1 MSFLYRNAFDGKC
14 IKDGESFIQQV
25 KFTTCVQGI
34 LTSLICAQD
43 AIVQYTN
50 LTRKF
55 FNRIFFKRTKK
66 FYLILKNLLSF
77 PNDCLTSTQ

>member
-50 LTRKF
+50 LARKF
-55 FNRIFFKRTKK
+55 F
-66 FYLILKNLLSF
+66 
-77 PNDCLTSTQ
+77 

>member
-14 IKDGESFIQQV
+14 IKDGESFIRQV

-50 LTRKF
+50 
-55 FNRIFFKRTKK
+55 
-66 FYLILKNLLSF
+66 
-77 PNDCLTSTQ
+77 